1 MATIKDVA
9 KLAQVSPSTVSR
21 ILNEDPTLST
31 SLETKKKVINAAK
44 ERKYNKSKKR
54 SKAIFTLGIIQW
66 FSEQQEAKDNYYLK
80 VRRGIEDFCVKNCIN
95 VVRTFKSNPNY
106 LEQIEDADGIICI
119 GKFSNEE
126 VEKFM
131 SITKNIV
138 FLDMS
143 FHDYKATTFSLDFE
157 MAVNEALTYLIELGH
172 KEIAFLGGREFLGEE
187 NDNVVYEDYRKKAFI
202 KFCEKNEIDYNKYL
216 IEGRY
221 SMESGYQMMNEIL
234 EKKQLPTAVFAASDQ
249 IAFGAM
255 KAIREHDLN
264 IPEDISLIGFDDLEM
279 TRYTAPALTTLHA
292 PAYEMGQYGVNS
304 LFAASNLAIKTTI
317 KVKLPCHLVVRDSCM
332 AINE

>member
-44 ERKYNKSKKR
+44 KLKYNKSKKM

-106 LEQIEDADGIICI
+106 LEQIEDADGIVCI
-119 GKFSNEE
+119 GKFSDEE

>member
-1 MATIKDVA
+1 M
-9 KLAQVSPSTVSR
+9 
-21 ILNEDPTLST
+21 
-31 SLETKKKVINAAK
+31 
-44 ERKYNKSKKR
+44 
-54 SKAIFTLGIIQW
+54 
-66 FSEQQEAKDNYYLK
+66 
-80 VRRGIEDFCVKNCIN
+80 
-95 VVRTFKSNPNY
+95 RTFKSNPNY

-119 GKFSNEE
+119 GKFSDEE

-187 NDNVVYEDYRKKAFI
+187 NNNVVYEDYRKKAFI

-255 KAIREHDLN
+255 KAIIEHELN

>member
-44 ERKYNKSKKR
+44 ELKYNKSKKM
-54 SKAIFTLGIIQW
+54 SKAIITLGIIQW

>member
-44 ERKYNKSKKR
+44 ELKYNKSKKM

-106 LEQIEDADGIICI
+106 LEQIEEADGIICI

-202 KFCEKNEIDYNKYL
+202 KFCEKNEIDYDKYL